1 MYQETNRAGQ
11 YEPGQEGDKSQDPY
25 IQAPYGS
32 REWGS
37 MQDQGG
43 RQKNYMSLASM
54 ILGILSI
61 VTACCF
67 FSGMAL
73 GGLAVFFAALSRV
86 DVKMNRQGR
95 TGLITGIIGI
105 LLGFAS
111 IILWISLSA

>member
-11 YEPGQEGDKSQDPY
+11 YEPGQEGDKSQAPY

-32 REWGS
+32 REWDS

-43 RQKNYMSLASM
+43 RQKNYM
-54 ILGILSI
+54 
-61 VTACCF
+61 
-67 FSGMAL
+67 GMAL